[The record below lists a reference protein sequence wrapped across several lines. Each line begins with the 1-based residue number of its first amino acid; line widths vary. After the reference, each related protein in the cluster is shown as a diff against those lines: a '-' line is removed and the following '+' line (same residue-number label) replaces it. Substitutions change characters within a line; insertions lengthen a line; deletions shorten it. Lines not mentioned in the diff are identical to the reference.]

1 MGSSKYLISYDWRAP
16 RGIYVYMQH
25 FETNWFVVAIIK
37 LCLLK
42 FKYDIIDLYVR
53 GIWNE

>member
-1 MGSSKYLISYDWRAP
+1 MESSKYLISYDWRAP
-16 RGIYVYMQH
+16 RGMYVYMQH

-42 FKYDIIDLYVR
+42 FKYDIIDLYMR
-53 GIWNE
+53 